1 MDKVLLL
8 EDYEEWRILL
18 MGALL
23 KAFGKAEIIEAV
35 NVAEARKL
43 ITSHYFDLAI
53 LDLDL
58 PDGSG
63 IEIIEKL
70 RAISPDTVCVV
81 ATASDDDQALFD
93 SLKAGAH
100 GYLLK
105 EEPRKE
111 LIKHLQGMLDGQP
124 PLSPSIARKMISY
137 FKKSEDAKV
146 QSIAL
151 GLTDRE
157 KQVLQLIAKGAPRK
171 TIAKELDISLHT
183 ANDHVKAVYRKLNV
197 SSSVAATRIAIEQG
211 LS

>member
-18 MGALL
+18 TGALL
-23 KAFGKAEIIEAV
+23 KAFGKAEVIEAV
-35 NVAEARKL
+35 NIAEANKL

-70 RAISPDTVCVV
+70 RTLSPDTICVV
-81 ATASDDDQALFD
+81 ATASDDDQALFN

-111 LIKHLQGMLDGQP
+111 LIKHLHGVLSGQP
-124 PLSPSIARKMISY
+124 PLSPSIAKKMMAY
-137 FKKSEDAKV
+137 FNKPAGGKV
-146 QSIAL
+146 KAIAL
-151 GLTDRE
+151 GLTGRE
-157 KQVLQLIAKGAPRK
+157 KQVLQLIANGAPRK
-171 TIAKELDISLHT
+171 TIARELGISLHT